1 MPQKRARSVNRR
13 QIQALTPNLD
23 PQIYAPKLWLSF
35 PRYNPGVPSATIV
48 GAGVFGAWIG
58 YALKERGWTVTI
70 IEQHGPGNSRASS
83 GGETR
88 IIRCGYGDHAVYA
101 AWAREAL
108 PRWRALERETGV
120 PLFTQTGALF
130 LGRNAEWLQKTMEVL
145 RQQNVRAE
153 WIEATE
159 LPARYP
165 QLRFE
170 DAAGAVLEPD
180 AGVLFARRA
189 VQALVG
195 LLCSRGVALISAK
208 ADPAALLRNNR
219 DDALIFAAGAWLPAL
234 FPDALGEVIFPTRQ
248 EVFFFGAPAAELP
261 AWVAFDEGIY
271 GLPDLEHRGV
281 KIAIDAHG
289 PRADPETMNRLVD
302 TRAIERVREVLR
314 RRMPAFAEAP
324 LLETR
329 VCQYENTPDGH
340 FLIDRLPGPRHH
352 DRVWLVGGGSG
363 HGFKHGPSLGA
374 YVADLIESRRPA
386 EPLFALAGRPSR
398 ARAVY

>member
-1 MPQKRARSVNRR
+1 MAELPTLQCR
-13 QIQALTPNLD
+13 
-23 PQIYAPKLWLSF
+23 
-35 PRYNPGVPSATIV
+35 VPSATIV

-58 YALKERGWTVTI
+58 YALHERGWTVTLV
-70 IEQHGPGNSRASS
+70 EQHGPGNSRASS

-101 AWAREAL
+101 AWARDAL
-108 PRWRALERETGV
+108 PRWTTLEREAGV
-120 PLFTQTGALF
+120 PLFTRTGALF
-130 LGRNAEWLQKTMEVL
+130 LGRDGEWLRRTLEVL

-153 WIEATE
+153 WLVANE
-159 LPARYP
+159 LAARYP

-189 VQALVG
+189 VQALVT
-195 LLCSRGVALISAK
+195 LLRSRGVTLITAK
-208 ADPAALLRNNR
+208 ADADELLRNNQ
-219 DDALIFAAGAWLPAL
+219 DDALVFAAGPWLPAL
-234 FPDALGEVIFPTRQ
+234 FPDALGEFIVPTRQ
-248 EVFFFGAPAAELP
+248 EVFFFGLQAADLP
-261 AWVAFDEGIY
+261 AWIAFDEGIY

-281 KIAIDAHG
+281 KIAIDTHG
-289 PRADPETMNRLVD
+289 PRVDPETMDRTVD
-302 TRAIERVREVLR
+302 ARAIERIREVLR
-314 RRMPAFAEAP
+314 TRMPALTDAP

-340 FLIDRLPGPRHH
+340 FLIDRLPGRE
-352 DRVWLVGGGSG
+352 RAWIVGGGSG
-363 HGFKHGPSLGA
+363 HGFKHGPSLGT
-374 YVADLIESRRPA
+374 YVADLIESRCHA

>member
-1 MPQKRARSVNRR
+1 MAELPTLQCR
-13 QIQALTPNLD
+13 
-23 PQIYAPKLWLSF
+23 
-35 PRYNPGVPSATIV
+35 VPSATII

-58 YALKERGWTVTI
+58 YALHERGWTVTLV
-70 IEQHGPGNSRASS
+70 EQHGPGNSRASS

-101 AWAREAL
+101 AWARDAL
-108 PRWRALERETGV
+108 PRWTTLEREAGV
-120 PLFTQTGALF
+120 PLFTRTGALF
-130 LGRNAEWLQKTMEVL
+130 LGRDGEWLRRTLEVL

-153 WIEATE
+153 WLVANE
-159 LPARYP
+159 LAARYP

-189 VQALVG
+189 VQALVT
-195 LLCSRGVALISAK
+195 LLRSRGVTLLTAK
-208 ADPAALLRNNR
+208 ADADELLRNNE
-219 DDALIFAAGAWLPAL
+219 DDALVFAAGPWLPAL
-234 FPDALGEVIFPTRQ
+234 FPDTLGEFIVPTRQ
-248 EVFFFGAPAAELP
+248 EVFFFGAPGKALPFGPEDLP

-289 PRADPETMNRLVD
+289 PRVDPETMDRTVD
-302 TRAIERVREVLR
+302 APAIERVREVLR
-314 RRMPAFAEAP
+314 ARMPGLADAP

-340 FLIDRLPGPRHH
+340 FLIDRLPGRRNN
-352 DRVWLVGGGSG
+352 DRVWIVGGGSG
-363 HGFKHGPSLGA
+363 HGFKHGPSLGL
-374 YVADLIESRRPA
+374 YVADLIESRRPV
-386 EPLFALAGRPSR
+386 EPLFTLAGRPSR
-398 ARAVY
+398 ARTVY